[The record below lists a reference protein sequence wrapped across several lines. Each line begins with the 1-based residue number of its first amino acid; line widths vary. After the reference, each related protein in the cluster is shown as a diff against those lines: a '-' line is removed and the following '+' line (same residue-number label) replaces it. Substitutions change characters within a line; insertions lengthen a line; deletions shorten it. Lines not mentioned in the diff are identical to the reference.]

1 MYGCPGFEE
10 DFQLLKDLLRAGV
23 LSSHRVIP
31 LPRMVLVPK
40 GKLFTSH
47 GESPIKSNT
56 VYR

>member
-1 MYGCPGFEE
+1 MYGCPGFE

-47 GESPIKSNT
+47 EESQLEGTSS
-56 VYR
+56 

>member
-1 MYGCPGFEE
+1 MYGCPGFE

-40 GKLFTSH
+40 GKLFTLH